1 MNLQPGTENAV
12 PDAERRLLENLRAK
26 AKQVEAAALPK
37 VQGLLTRVVGFT
49 LEAQGCKLP
58 VGAQCAVA
66 GPGTE
71 KITAEVVGFAGEKLF
86 LMPTE
91 HLHGLQPG
99 AKVVP
104 ISKESIMAVGDELLG
119 RIIDADGNP
128 LDDKPAP
135 NCSAQMPPAGRSINP
150 LRRLSIT
157 TPLDV
162 GVKAINTLLTVGKGQ
177 RLGLFAPAGVGKSVL
192 LGMMTR
198 FTDADV
204 IVIGL
209 IGERGRE
216 VKEFIEGIAHHQG
229 MDKTVVVAAPADR
242 SPVLRIRAAMR
253 ATCIAEYFRDQG
265 KQVLF
270 LMDSLT
276 RFAQAQREISLAIG
290 EPPASKGY
298 TPSVFSKLGQLVERA
313 GNAEGQGS
321 ITAFYT
327 VLTEGLDQTD
337 PVAETAQ
344 AILDGHIVLSREY
357 ADAGH
362 YPAIDIEAS
371 ISRVMSSICAK
382 EHMARVYWFKRLF
395 SRYRQNADLIRVG
408 AYAPG
413 QDPDL
418 DEAVA
423 LYPALG
429 LFLQQGMDEQVN
441 WEQSSALLDGLV
453 QAAAQRLAS

>member
-1 MNLQPGTENAV
+1 MSPALTSPARQ
-12 PDAERRLLENLRAK
+12 
-26 AKQVEAAALPK
+26 AAAAWEKSLFDRIALTRSAA
-37 VQGLLTRVVGFT
+37 VSTLRGQLTRVVGFT
-49 LEAQGCKLP
+49 LEAQGCNLP
-58 VGAQCAVA
+58 VGAQCYIA
-66 GPGTE
+66 GAGARRV
-71 KITAEVVGFAGEKLF
+71 TAEVVGFAGEKLF
-86 LMPTE
+86 LMPTGA
-91 HLHGLQPG
+91 LHGLQPG
-99 AKVVP
+99 ARVEP
-104 ISKESIMAVGDELLG
+104 MLGDGGIAVGDALLG
-119 RIIDADGNP
+119 RVIDAEGNP
-128 LDDKPAP
+128 LDDQPAP
-135 NCSAQMPPAGRSINP
+135 DCPLLMPPGGRRINP
-150 LRRLSIT
+150 LHRRSIT
-157 TPLDV
+157 APLDV
-162 GVKAINTLLTVGKGQ
+162 GVKAINTLLTVGRGQ

-198 FTDADV
+198 FTEADV

-216 VKEFIEGIAHHQG
+216 VKEFIEGITHHQG
-229 MDKTVVVAAPADR
+229 MGKTVVVAAPADL
-242 SPVLRIRAAMR
+242 SPVLRIRAALR

-298 TPSVFSKLGQLVERA
+298 TPSVFARLGQLAERA
-313 GNAEGQGS
+313 GNAEGEGS
-321 ITAFYT
+321 ITGFYT

-344 AILDGHIVLSREY
+344 AILDGHIVLSREF

-371 ISRVMSSICAK
+371 ISRVMSAVCGP
-382 EHMARVYWFKRLF
+382 EHMELVYWFKRHF

-408 AYAPG
+408 AYVPR

-418 DEAVA
+418 DAAVA
-423 LYPALG
+423 LYPALIH
-429 LFLQQGMDEQVN
+429 FLQQGIDEQVN
-441 WEQSSALLDGLV
+441 REQSSALLRGLEQGAPQRAK
-453 QAAAQRLAS
+453 QA